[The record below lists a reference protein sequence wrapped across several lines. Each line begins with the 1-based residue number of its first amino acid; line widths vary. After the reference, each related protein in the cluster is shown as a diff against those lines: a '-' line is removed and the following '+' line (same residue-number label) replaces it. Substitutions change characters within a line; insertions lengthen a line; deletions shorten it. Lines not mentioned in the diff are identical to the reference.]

1 MTKDV
6 TQEPDP
12 AADSWG
18 MIGDS
23 RGASELSASLSSLC
37 SLLWQERVSLE
48 RILFK
53 LVEEQLVAGAGQLRF
68 LQLADEELREAAGL
82 LHENEVLR
90 AAETQM
96 VARLMNLPPA
106 SSLAE
111 IAAAAEEPWPAML
124 LEHRDA
130 LRGLL
135 GEIESTAQANRQV
148 LLAGAEAARLALEH
162 VGSSISTYD
171 AHGSRIQAGGG
182 PALLDRQV

>member
-1 MTKDV
+1 VADA
-6 TQEPDP
+6 TQELGP

-37 SLLWQERVSLE
+37 TLLWQERVGLE

-68 LQLADEELREAAGL
+68 LQLADEELREAADVL
-82 LHENEVLR
+82 RENEVLR

-96 VARLMNLPPA
+96 VARLMNLPPS

-111 IAAAAEEPWPAML
+111 IAAAADEPWPALL

-148 LLAGAEAARLALEH
+148 LLAGAEAARLALEQ
-162 VGSSISTYD
+162 VNSSMSTYD
-171 AHGSRIQAGGG
+171 AHGSRIHTGGR
-182 PALLDRQV
+182 PVLLDRQG